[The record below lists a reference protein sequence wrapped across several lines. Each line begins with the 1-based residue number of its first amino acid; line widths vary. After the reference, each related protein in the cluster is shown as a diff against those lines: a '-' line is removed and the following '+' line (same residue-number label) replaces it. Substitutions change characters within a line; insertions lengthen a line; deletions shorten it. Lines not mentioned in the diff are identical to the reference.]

1 MIYNNLYFMQIKT
14 QNDGI
19 RARVNQQA
27 KKTKPKKRGKI
38 R

>member
-1 MIYNNLYFMQIKT
+1 MIYNNLYFMPMKT

-19 RARVNQQA
+19 RARVNQ
-27 KKTKPKKRGKI
+27 KSKRTKPKKRGKI